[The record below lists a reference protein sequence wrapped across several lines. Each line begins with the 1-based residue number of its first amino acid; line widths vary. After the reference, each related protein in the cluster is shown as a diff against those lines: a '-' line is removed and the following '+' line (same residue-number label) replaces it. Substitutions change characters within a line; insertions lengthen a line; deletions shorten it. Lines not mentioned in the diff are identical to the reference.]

1 MTKKDIIDAMKDLSD
16 DAQVYVYCTSLDS
29 DGGHYAE
36 DLYFDD
42 IIKGDNV
49 QNEITLIAHIS

>member
-1 MTKKDIIDAMKDLSD
+1 MTKKDIIEAMRDLSD
-16 DAQVYVYCTSLDS
+16 DAQVYVFCTDLDS

-42 IIKGDNV
+42 IVKGDNLE
-49 QNEITLIAHIS
+49 NEITLVAHIS

>member
-16 DAQVYVYCTSLDS
+16 DAQVHVLCTSLDS

-36 DLYFDD
+36 DIYFDD
-42 IIKGDNV
+42 VVKGDSV
-49 QNEITLIAHIS
+49 QNEITLVAHF

>member
-36 DLYFDD
+36 DLYR
-42 IIKGDNV
+42 
-49 QNEITLIAHIS
+49 ESSTMMSPRARLISR